1 MEMRGAGLGRMEGR
15 VSPSMRL
22 LLPAAQLTPC
32 RCITSSRS
40 SGGDPTDGGGL
51 SSSPQPGKELVGLQE
66 LLELIVRPETQ
77 DAPSH
82 LLLTTGVMVD

>member
-1 MEMRGAGLGRMEGR
+1 MEGR

-40 SGGDPTDGGGL
+40 SSGGDPTDGGGL
-51 SSSPQPGKELVGLQE
+51 SSPQPGKELVGLQE

-77 DAPSH
+77 DAPSPPLDNRGH
-82 LLLTTGVMVD
+82 G